1 MARKSLVTMLTVAAM
16 CFSAVNSFA
25 TEAGVLGLKPSAN
38 QSVTQSQSGNTGATN
53 TDVQSTQYDT
63 VKYQYPAQQLS
74 AENRQFD
81 KYDWHLFQRFD
92 NHELMY
98 NEWAAAMNFHADEYS
113 SNVFHENQDGT
124 KTRFF
129 DFSESN
135 LKYCEVERIGSSG
148 KKFYGSDNM
157 LNFKRNDEV
166 NTYIPISLK
175 IKVYTKPENCWP
187 FSTQFTIPGS
197 HNHRWDIIPIGFY
210 QETFWHNVLNGSLTP
225 EESALYDAQYGKTVD
240 PVKLYYPS
248 RPIYVSGWCLTD
260 MAQNIKLI
268 NDCFKDENPE
278 NCSAYV
284 YEVHRMLQNM
294 SSMKKLNQVRL
305 DLKPPKL
312 LGGFSLVY
320 FIILMLIYKY
330 EGKKISWD

>member
-1 MARKSLVTMLTVAAM
+1 MTNKSLVTMLAVAVL
-16 CFSAVNSFA
+16 SLSTVNSFA
-25 TEAGVLGLKPSAN
+25 AEAGVLGLKPSAN
-38 QSVTQSQSGNTGATN
+38 QGTQSSTDTTTN
-53 TDVQSTQYDT
+53 KEVPSSIQYDT
-63 VKYQYPAQQLS
+63 GKYQYPAQQLIS
-74 AENRQFD
+74 ENRQFD
-81 KYDWHLFQRFD
+81 KYDWRLFQRFD
-92 NHELMY
+92 TKELMY

-113 SNVFHENQDGT
+113 SNVFRENQDGT

-268 NDCFKDENPE
+268 NNCFKDENPE

-294 SSMKKLNQVRL
+294 SSMKKLN
-305 DLKPPKL
+305 
-312 LGGFSLVY
+312 
-320 FIILMLIYKY
+320 
-330 EGKKISWD
+330 

>member
-1 MARKSLVTMLTVAAM
+1 MKKNFLLRTLAVAILSVNVLAM
-16 CFSAVNSFA
+16 QA
-25 TEAGVLGLKPSAN
+25 EAGVLGLKPSAN
-38 QSVTQSQSGNTGATN
+38 QGAQSSNDTTNKDVSGI
-53 TDVQSTQYDT
+53 VYDT
-63 VKYQYPAQQLS
+63 GKYQYPAQQLI

-81 KYDWHLFQRFD
+81 KYDWRLFQRFD

-113 SNVFHENQDGT
+113 SNVFRENQDGT

-268 NDCFKDENPE
+268 NNCFKDENPE

-294 SSMKKLNQVRL
+294 SSMKKLN
-305 DLKPPKL
+305 
-312 LGGFSLVY
+312 
-320 FIILMLIYKY
+320 
-330 EGKKISWD
+330 

>member
-1 MARKSLVTMLTVAAM
+1 MKRSFLLTALAVATM
-16 CFSAVNSFA
+16 SVNVLA
-25 TEAGVLGLKPSAN
+25 IQAKAGVLGLKPSAN
-38 QSVTQSQSGNTGATN
+38 QGVTQSSGNANTAN
-53 TDVQSTQYDT
+53 TDVQNVQYDT
-63 VKYQYPAQQLS
+63 AKYQYPAQQLS

-81 KYDWHLFQRFD
+81 KYDWHLFQRFA

-268 NDCFKDENPE
+268 NNCFKDENPE

-294 SSMKKLNQVRL
+294 SSMKKLN
-305 DLKPPKL
+305 
-312 LGGFSLVY
+312 
-320 FIILMLIYKY
+320 
-330 EGKKISWD
+330 

>member
-1 MARKSLVTMLTVAAM
+1 MIKKGIVAMLAVAAISL
-16 CFSAVNSFA
+16 SAVSSFA
-25 TEAGVLGLKPSAN
+25 AEAGVLGLKPSAN

-268 NDCFKDENPE
+268 NNCFKDENPE

-294 SSMKKLNQVRL
+294 SSMKKLN
-305 DLKPPKL
+305 
-312 LGGFSLVY
+312 
-320 FIILMLIYKY
+320 
-330 EGKKISWD
+330 

>member
-1 MARKSLVTMLTVAAM
+1 MKKNFLLRTLAVAILSVNVLAM
-16 CFSAVNSFA
+16 QA
-25 TEAGVLGLKPSAN
+25 EAGVLGLKPSAN
-38 QSVTQSQSGNTGATN
+38 QGVTQPSGNTNTAN

-268 NDCFKDENPE
+268 NNCFKDENPE

-294 SSMKKLNQVRL
+294 SSMKKLN
-305 DLKPPKL
+305 
-312 LGGFSLVY
+312 
-320 FIILMLIYKY
+320 
-330 EGKKISWD
+330 

>member
-1 MARKSLVTMLTVAAM
+1 M
-16 CFSAVNSFA
+16 
-25 TEAGVLGLKPSAN
+25 KPSAN

-113 SNVFHENQDGT
+113 SNVFRENQDGT

-268 NDCFKDENPE
+268 NNCFKDENPE

-294 SSMKKLNQVRL
+294 SSMKKLN
-305 DLKPPKL
+305 
-312 LGGFSLVY
+312 
-320 FIILMLIYKY
+320 
-330 EGKKISWD
+330 

>member
-1 MARKSLVTMLTVAAM
+1 MIKKGIVAMLAVAVLSLST
-16 CFSAVNSFA
+16 VNSFA
-25 TEAGVLGLKPSAN
+25 AKAGVLGLKPSAN
-38 QSVTQSQSGNTGATN
+38 QGVTQSSTNTSTAN
-53 TDVQSTQYDT
+53 TDVQNVQYDT
-63 VKYQYPAQQLS
+63 SKYQYPAQQLI
-74 AENRQFD
+74 AEGRQFD
-81 KYDWHLFQRFD
+81 KYNWRLFQRFD
-92 NHELMY
+92 TQELMY

-157 LNFKRNDEV
+157 LNFKRNDEI

-268 NDCFKDENPE
+268 NNCFKDENPE

-294 SSMKKLNQVRL
+294 SSMKKLN
-305 DLKPPKL
+305 
-312 LGGFSLVY
+312 
-320 FIILMLIYKY
+320 
-330 EGKKISWD
+330 

>member
-1 MARKSLVTMLTVAAM
+1 MKKNFLLRTLAVAILSVNVLAM
-16 CFSAVNSFA
+16 QAK
-25 TEAGVLGLKPSAN
+25 AGVLGLKPSAN

-113 SNVFHENQDGT
+113 SNVFRENQDGT

-268 NDCFKDENPE
+268 NNCFKDENPE

-294 SSMKKLNQVRL
+294 SSMKKLN
-305 DLKPPKL
+305 
-312 LGGFSLVY
+312 
-320 FIILMLIYKY
+320 
-330 EGKKISWD
+330 

>member
-1 MARKSLVTMLTVAAM
+1 MKRSFLLTALAVATM
-16 CFSAVNSFA
+16 SVNVLA
-25 TEAGVLGLKPSAN
+25 IQAKAGVLGLKPSAN
-38 QSVTQSQSGNTGATN
+38 QGVTQSSGNANTAN
-53 TDVQSTQYDT
+53 TDVQNVQYDT
-63 VKYQYPAQQLS
+63 AKYQYPAQQLS

-268 NDCFKDENPE
+268 NNCFKDENPE

-294 SSMKKLNQVRL
+294 SSMKKLN
-305 DLKPPKL
+305 
-312 LGGFSLVY
+312 
-320 FIILMLIYKY
+320 
-330 EGKKISWD
+330 

>member
-1 MARKSLVTMLTVAAM
+1 MKKNFLLRTLAVAIL
-16 CFSAVNSFA
+16 SVNVLA
-25 TEAGVLGLKPSAN
+25 IQAEAGVLGLKPSAN
-38 QSVTQSQSGNTGATN
+38 QGVTQSSGNTSTTN
-53 TDVQSTQYDT
+53 TDVQNVQYDT
-63 VKYQYPAQQLS
+63 GKYQYPAQQLI

-81 KYDWHLFQRFD
+81 KYDWRLFQRFD
-92 NHELMY
+92 TQELMY

-268 NDCFKDENPE
+268 NNCFKDENPE

-294 SSMKKLNQVRL
+294 SSMKKLN
-305 DLKPPKL
+305 
-312 LGGFSLVY
+312 
-320 FIILMLIYKY
+320 
-330 EGKKISWD
+330 

>member
-1 MARKSLVTMLTVAAM
+1 MKKNFLLRTLAVAILSVNVLAM
-16 CFSAVNSFA
+16 QA
-25 TEAGVLGLKPSAN
+25 EAGVLGLKPSAN
-38 QSVTQSQSGNTGATN
+38 QGTQSTTDATN
-53 TDVQSTQYDT
+53 KDVSSIVYDT
-63 VKYQYPAQQLS
+63 GKYQYPAQQLI

-81 KYDWHLFQRFD
+81 KYDWRLFQRFD

-113 SNVFHENQDGT
+113 SNVFRENQDGT

-268 NDCFKDENPE
+268 NNCFKDENPE

-294 SSMKKLNQVRL
+294 SSMKKLN
-305 DLKPPKL
+305 
-312 LGGFSLVY
+312 
-320 FIILMLIYKY
+320 
-330 EGKKISWD
+330 

>member
-1 MARKSLVTMLTVAAM
+1 MKKNFLLRTLAVAILSVNVLAM
-16 CFSAVNSFA
+16 QA
-25 TEAGVLGLKPSAN
+25 EAGVLGLKPSAN
-38 QSVTQSQSGNTGATN
+38 QGSQSSNDTTN
-53 TDVQSTQYDT
+53 KDVSSIVYDT
-63 VKYQYPAQQLS
+63 GKYQYPAQQLIS
-74 AENRQFD
+74 ENRQFD
-81 KYDWHLFQRFD
+81 KYDWRLFQRFD
-92 NHELMY
+92 TKELMY

-268 NDCFKDENPE
+268 NNCFKDENPE

-294 SSMKKLNQVRL
+294 SSMKKLN
-305 DLKPPKL
+305 
-312 LGGFSLVY
+312 
-320 FIILMLIYKY
+320 
-330 EGKKISWD
+330 

>member
-1 MARKSLVTMLTVAAM
+1 MKKSFLLTALAVATMSVNVLAM
-16 CFSAVNSFA
+16 QAQ
-25 TEAGVLGLKPSAN
+25 AGVLGLKPSAN

-268 NDCFKDENPE
+268 NNCFKDENPE

-294 SSMKKLNQVRL
+294 SSMKKLN
-305 DLKPPKL
+305 
-312 LGGFSLVY
+312 
-320 FIILMLIYKY
+320 
-330 EGKKISWD
+330 

>member
-1 MARKSLVTMLTVAAM
+1 MARKSLVTMLTVAVM

-38 QSVTQSQSGNTGATN
+38 QSVTQSQSGNTGAMN

-268 NDCFKDENPE
+268 NNCFKDENPE

-294 SSMKKLNQVRL
+294 SSMKKLN
-305 DLKPPKL
+305 
-312 LGGFSLVY
+312 
-320 FIILMLIYKY
+320 
-330 EGKKISWD
+330 

>member
-1 MARKSLVTMLTVAAM
+1 MLTVAAM

-268 NDCFKDENPE
+268 NNCFKDENPE

-294 SSMKKLNQVRL
+294 SSMKKLN
-305 DLKPPKL
+305 
-312 LGGFSLVY
+312 
-320 FIILMLIYKY
+320 
-330 EGKKISWD
+330 

>member
-1 MARKSLVTMLTVAAM
+1 MKKNFLLRTLAVAILSVNVLAM
-16 CFSAVNSFA
+16 QA
-25 TEAGVLGLKPSAN
+25 EAGVLGLKPSAN

-63 VKYQYPAQQLS
+63 VKYQYPAQQLL

-113 SNVFHENQDGT
+113 SNVFRENQDGT

-268 NDCFKDENPE
+268 NNCFKDENPE

-294 SSMKKLNQVRL
+294 SSMKKLN
-305 DLKPPKL
+305 
-312 LGGFSLVY
+312 
-320 FIILMLIYKY
+320 
-330 EGKKISWD
+330 

>member
-1 MARKSLVTMLTVAAM
+1 MNKSLVTMLTVAAISL
-16 CFSAVNSFA
+16 SAVNTFA
-25 TEAGVLGLKPSAN
+25 AEAGVLGLKPSAN

-113 SNVFHENQDGT
+113 SNVFRENQDGT

-268 NDCFKDENPE
+268 NNCFKDENPE

-294 SSMKKLNQVRL
+294 SSMKKLN
-305 DLKPPKL
+305 
-312 LGGFSLVY
+312 
-320 FIILMLIYKY
+320 
-330 EGKKISWD
+330 

>member
-1 MARKSLVTMLTVAAM
+1 MFKKSFVAILAVAVLSL
-16 CFSAVNSFA
+16 SAVNTFA
-25 TEAGVLGLKPSAN
+25 AEAGVLGLKPSAN
-38 QSVTQSQSGNTGATN
+38 QSVTQSQSGNTDATN

-268 NDCFKDENPE
+268 NNCFKDENPE

-294 SSMKKLNQVRL
+294 SSMKKLN
-305 DLKPPKL
+305 
-312 LGGFSLVY
+312 
-320 FIILMLIYKY
+320 
-330 EGKKISWD
+330 

>member
-1 MARKSLVTMLTVAAM
+1 MKKNFLLRTLAVAILSVNVLAM
-16 CFSAVNSFA
+16 QA
-25 TEAGVLGLKPSAN
+25 EAGVLGLKPSAN
-38 QSVTQSQSGNTGATN
+38 QGTQSTTDATN
-53 TDVQSTQYDT
+53 KDVSSIVYDT
-63 VKYQYPAQQLS
+63 GKYQYPAQQLI

-81 KYDWHLFQRFD
+81 KYDWRLFQRFD
-92 NHELMY
+92 TQELMY

-157 LNFKRNDEV
+157 LNFKRNDEI

-268 NDCFKDENPE
+268 NNCFKDENPE

-312 LGGFSLVY
+312 LGGFS
-320 FIILMLIYKY
+320 
-330 EGKKISWD
+330 GISTKFVD

>member
-1 MARKSLVTMLTVAAM
+1 MFKKSFVAILAVAVL
-16 CFSAVNSFA
+16 SLSTVNSFTA
-25 TEAGVLGLKPSAN
+25 EAGVLGLKPSAN
-38 QSVTQSQSGNTGATN
+38 QGTQSSNDTTNKDVSGI
-53 TDVQSTQYDT
+53 VYDT
-63 VKYQYPAQQLS
+63 GKCQYPAQQLI

-113 SNVFHENQDGT
+113 SNVFRENQDGT

-260 MAQNIKLI
+260 VSQKIKLI
-268 NDCFKDENPE
+268 NSCFKDENPE

-284 YEVHRMLQNM
+284 YEVHRMLQSMN
-294 SSMKKLNQVRL
+294 SMKKLN
-305 DLKPPKL
+305 
-312 LGGFSLVY
+312 
-320 FIILMLIYKY
+320 
-330 EGKKISWD
+330 

>member
-1 MARKSLVTMLTVAAM
+1 MFKKSFVAILAVAVL
-16 CFSAVNSFA
+16 SLSTVNSFTA
-25 TEAGVLGLKPSAN
+25 EAGVLGLKPSAN
-38 QSVTQSQSGNTGATN
+38 QGTQSSNDTTNKDVSGI
-53 TDVQSTQYDT
+53 VYDT
-63 VKYQYPAQQLS
+63 GKYQYPAQQLI

-113 SNVFHENQDGT
+113 SNVFRENQDGT

-260 MAQNIKLI
+260 VSQKIKLI
-268 NDCFKDENPE
+268 NSCFKDENPE

-284 YEVHRMLQNM
+284 YEVHRMFQSMN
-294 SSMKKLNQVRL
+294 SMKKLNQ
-305 DLKPPKL
+305 
-312 LGGFSLVY
+312 
-320 FIILMLIYKY
+320 
-330 EGKKISWD
+330 